1 MRTLWQDLRYGARM
15 LFKKPGFTLIAV
27 LTLALGIGAN
37 TAIFSVVNGVLLRPL
52 PYKEPDRLA
61 RVYSEFPTMNL
72 RKFWISAP
80 EYLDVQKE
88 AKSWESIGAWQAG
101 GVNISATGDSIR
113 VTSTRVT
120 RSLIDTLGVQPALGR
135 NFTSEEDAVGGP
147 RVAIISHALW
157 QRSFGGQA
165 DIIGKEI
172 RINARAFNVVGVMPQ
187 GYVFPPGSNEPA
199 DVWTPFQFDP
209 ANPGGRGGHFLYVIG
224 RLKPGTNLDQARAEM
239 EMLMAGW
246 KNENRASHLLQPNVH
261 PVLMFPLHE
270 DVVGGAKSA
279 VLMLLGAVAF
289 VLLIACANVASL
301 LLARAE
307 ARHREF
313 AVRLALGA
321 GRKRMLRQFLTEG
334 MILVLLGATCGV
346 LLAQGGLKLIIAAA
360 PDSVPRTGE
369 IRIDLLVL
377 AFTLGV
383 STLAVFIFALAP
395 MAQLRERNLAGWL
408 HGSGKGVGGGAS
420 SQLLRK
426 GLVVTEI
433 ALALMLVVGSGLM
446 IRAFWK
452 LRSVDLGFNP
462 FGALSFTVDLPSSA
476 YPVPEQLRFSQSLQS
491 KLASIPGVKSAA
503 MAGELPP
510 LRPIDANDTD
520 IEGYQP
526 KPNEPSK
533 GNVDFW
539 NVVSEDYFKT
549 MGIRLTEGRLFEP
562 PDRNENAQRVVVI
575 NQALAKRYWQGS
587 PVGRRL
593 SPMVSNDPNWFTV
606 VGVVEDTKNLGV
618 DKPAGTELYLLQPQ
632 VPRLFGGGVTRQ
644 NFVVRA
650 EGDPALVAG
659 AVRAAVREIDP
670 ALPIFDMQTM
680 SDTVA
685 DSLVRPRFLSLLLG
699 AFSVIALALAAVG
712 IYGVT
717 AYSVSQRTQEIGVR
731 VALGARSSDVLKM
744 VLGQGTKLAAV
755 GVGIG
760 LVGAF
765 ALTRVMSTL
774 LFEVSVTD
782 PATFAA
788 VVALLAIVTL
798 LACYIPARRATK
810 VDPLI
815 ALRCE

>member
-1 MRTLWQDLRYGARM
+1 
-15 LFKKPGFTLIAV
+15 
-27 LTLALGIGAN
+27 
-37 TAIFSVVNGVLLRPL
+37 
-52 PYKEPDRLA
+52 
-61 RVYSEFPTMNL
+61 
-72 RKFWISAP
+72 
-80 EYLDVQKE
+80 
-88 AKSWESIGAWQAG
+88 
-101 GVNISATGDSIR
+101 
-113 VTSTRVT
+113 
-120 RSLIDTLGVQPALGR
+120 
-135 NFTSEEDAVGGP
+135 
-147 RVAIISHALW
+147 
-157 QRSFGGQA
+157 
-165 DIIGKEI
+165 
-172 RINARAFNVVGVMPQ
+172 
-187 GYVFPPGSNEPA
+187 
-199 DVWTPFQFDP
+199 
-209 ANPGGRGGHFLYVIG
+209 
-224 RLKPGTNLDQARAEM
+224 
-239 EMLMAGW
+239 
-246 KNENRASHLLQPNVH
+246 
-261 PVLMFPLHE
+261 
-270 DVVGGAKSA
+270 
-279 VLMLLGAVAF
+279 
-289 VLLIACANVASL
+289 
-301 LLARAE
+301 
-307 ARHREF
+307 
-313 AVRLALGA
+313 
-321 GRKRMLRQFLTEG
+321 
-334 MILVLLGATCGV
+334 MIM
-346 LLAQGGLKLIIAAA
+346 AAA
-360 PDSVPRTGE
+360 PDSEPRTGE

-383 STLAVFIFALAP
+383 SMLAVFIFALAP
-395 MAQLRERNLAGWL
+395 MAQLRERNLAIWL
-408 HGSGKGVGGGAS
+408 HGSGKGAGGGAS

-462 FGALSFTVDLPSSA
+462 FGALSLTVDLPSSA
-476 YPVPEQLRFSQSLQS
+476 YPAPEQLRFSQSLQA

-526 KPNEPSK
+526 KPNEPSR

-562 PDRNENAQRVVVI
+562 SDGNENAQRVVVI
-575 NQALAKRYWQGS
+575 NKALAKRYWQGS

-593 SPMVSNDPNWFTV
+593 SPIISNDPNWFTV

-618 DKPAGTELYLLQPQ
+618 DRPAGTELYFLQPQ
-632 VPRLFGGGVTRQ
+632 VITLFSPFGGVRRQ

-670 ALPIFDMQTM
+670 ALPIFGMQAM

-712 IYGVT
+712 IYGVM

-731 VALGARSSDVLKM
+731 VALGARSSDVMKM

-760 LVGAF
+760 LAGAF

-782 PATFAA
+782 PVTFAA
-788 VVALLAIVTL
+788 VVALLAIVAL
-798 LACYIPARRATK
+798 MACYIPARRATK

>member
-1 MRTLWQDLRYGARM
+1 MQTLWQDLRYGARM

-52 PYKEPDRLA
+52 PYKDPDRLA

-80 EYLDVQKE
+80 EYLDIQKE

-101 GVNISATGDSIR
+101 GVNIATTGDPIR

-135 NFTSEEDAVGGP
+135 NFTPEEDAVGGQ
-147 RVAIISHALW
+147 RVVIISHALW
-157 QRSFGGQA
+157 QRSFGGQT

-172 RINARAFNVVGVMPQ
+172 RINALPFNVVGVMPQ

-224 RLKPGTNLDQARAEM
+224 RLKPATTLDQARAEM
-239 EMLMAGW
+239 ELLIAGW
-246 KNENRASHLLQPNVH
+246 KNENRAPHLLQPNVH

-321 GRKRMLRQFLTEG
+321 GRRRMLRQFLTEG
-334 MILVLLGATCGV
+334 MILVLLGAACGV
-346 LLAQGGLKLIIAAA
+346 LLAQGGLKMIMAAA
-360 PDSVPRTGE
+360 PDSVPRAGE
-369 IRIDLLVL
+369 IKIDLLVL

-408 HGSGKGVGGGAS
+408 HGSGKGAGGGAS

-433 ALALMLVVGSGLM
+433 ALALVLVVGSGLM

-462 FGALSFTVDLPSSA
+462 FGALSFTITLPSSA
-476 YPVPEQLRFSQSLQS
+476 YPIPEQLRFSQSLQAR
-491 KLASIPGVKSAA
+491 LASIPGVKSAA
-503 MAGELPP
+503 MAGGLPP
-510 LRPIDANDTD
+510 LRPINANDTQ
-520 IEGYQP
+520 IEGFQP
-526 KPNEPSK
+526 TPGGPAQ
-533 GNVDFW
+533 NVDFW

-575 NQALAKRYWQGS
+575 NQALAKRFWQGS
-587 PVGRRL
+587 PIGRRL
-593 SPMVSNDPNWFTV
+593 NPQVSRDPNWFTII
-606 VGVVEDTKNLGV
+606 GVVEDTKNLGV
-618 DKPAGTELYLLQPQ
+618 DRPAGTELYVLQPQ
-632 VPRLFGGGVTRQ
+632 IMTLFRGVTRQ

-670 ALPIFDMQTM
+670 ALPIFGMQTM

-712 IYGVT
+712 IYGVM

-744 VLGQGTKLAAV
+744 VLGQGTKLATV

-760 LVGAF
+760 LAGAF

-782 PATFAA
+782 PVTFAA
-788 VVALLAIVTL
+788 VVALLAIVAL